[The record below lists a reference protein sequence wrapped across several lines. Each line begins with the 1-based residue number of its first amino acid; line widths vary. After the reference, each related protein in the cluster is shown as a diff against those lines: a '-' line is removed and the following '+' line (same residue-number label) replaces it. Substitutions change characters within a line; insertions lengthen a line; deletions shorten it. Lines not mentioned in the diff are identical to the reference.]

1 MESDNP
7 FFKDGEY
14 TPITDPGMC
23 KPRGFGRIP
32 LQKTPDNPSRAYIH
46 ISWKTIPFSRMEHIL
61 LFPIPAC
68 ANPGFLE
75 EFLCKLILIFLLMMK
90 VSKVSHSFLQFC
102 FVLLVVSQTYLGR
115 ACRLF
120 SWTWSTSISSHYE

>member
-32 LQKTPDNPSRAYIH
+32 LQKTPDNPSRAYYPYLMENN
-46 ISWKTIPFSRMEHIL
+46 PF
-61 LFPIPAC
+61 FKDGAYTPIPD
-68 ANPGFLE
+68 PRV
-75 EFLCKLILIFLLMMK
+75 CKPRVFGRIPLQTDSDFSSDDE
-90 VSKVSHSFLQFC
+90 SK
-102 FVLLVVSQTYLGR
+102 
-115 ACRLF
+115 
-120 SWTWSTSISSHYE
+120 